1 MKFRFK
7 LNAVTIFLLVAVIL
21 LCGYGIALNIIALI
35 ENLETLKIILNV
47 ILMLVNLALI
57 VTVFSIALFSNYSVN
72 KKGIILRLGYFKVIY
87 PKEELHSI
95 KLFSKTQKLVL
106 YFSDAKFTVIV
117 INASKYQAFT
127 KAVQNEFSWVYEEVV
142 SE

>member
-21 LCGYGIALNIIALI
+21 LCGYGIALNIIALS